1 MKMTDCHT
9 HRLPVTDPPS
19 SLYCVAEPVMPPDGI
34 FFSAGVHPMSAVS
47 SEIPLPF
54 LELFRS
60 ERCLAIG
67 ECGLDRRAPLAL
79 EKQEELFLR
88 HADAAEELG
97 KPLLIHSVRTRQEM
111 IRLRKKRQPSVPWIV
126 HGCRG
131 TAQRVREW
139 ADAGFILSFGEGILR
154 DGALLTELFPAL
166 PPEII
171 LMETDESAVSPDVL
185 YSVAA
190 SCRQMNR
197 DDFTAMVERN
207 YRRIFFHES

>member
-9 HRLPVTDPPS
+9 HRLSADPES
-19 SLYCVAEPVMPPDGI
+19 FLYSVSKPAMPPEGV
-34 FFSAGVHPMSAVS
+34 FFSAGVHPMFADS
-47 SEIPLPF
+47 SDIPLPF
-54 LELFRS
+54 LDLFRS

-67 ECGLDRRAPLAL
+67 ECGLDRRAALAL

-97 KPLLIHSVRTRQEM
+97 KPLVIHSVRTRQEM

-131 TAQRVREW
+131 TAARLQEW
-139 ADAGFILSFGEGILR
+139 ADAGFILSFGEGLLR
-154 DGALLTELFPAL
+154 EASLLEDFFRSL
-166 PPEII
+166 PGESI
-171 LMETDESAVSPDVL
+171 LMETDESDLSPDVL

-190 SCRQMNR
+190 SCRRMNR
-197 DDFTAMVERN
+197 EEFTAMVERN

>member
-9 HRLPVTDPPS
+9 HRLSADPS
-19 SLYCVAEPVMPPDGI
+19 LSLYSVSEPVMPPDGV
-34 FFSAGVHPMSAVS
+34 FFSAGVHPMFAAS
-47 SEIPLPF
+47 SEIPSAF
-54 LELFRS
+54 LDLFRS
-60 ERCLAIG
+60 QRCLAIG

-97 KPLLIHSVRTRQEM
+97 KPLIIHSVRTRQEM

-154 DGALLTELFPAL
+154 DAVLLADLFPAL
-166 PPEII
+166 LPESI
-171 LMETDESAVSPDVL
+171 LMETDESGLSLDVL

-197 DDFTAMVERN
+197 EDFADMVEQN
-207 YRRIFFHES
+207 YRRIFFHGS

>member
-9 HRLPVTDPPS
+9 HRLPVTDPSS
-19 SLYCVAEPVMPPDGI
+19 SLYCTTDPVIPPEGV
-34 FFSAGVHPMSAVS
+34 FFSAGVHPMFAVS
-47 SEIPLPF
+47 SEIPPAF

-67 ECGLDRRAPLAL
+67 ECGLDRRAALPL
-79 EKQEELFLR
+79 EKQQDLFLR

-97 KPLLIHSVRTRQEM
+97 KPLIIHSVRTRQEM
-111 IRLRKKRQPSVPWIV
+111 IRLRQKRQPSVPWIV

-139 ADAGFILSFGEGILR
+139 VDAGFILSFGEGILR
-154 DGALLTELFPAL
+154 DGTLPADLLPAL
-166 PPEII
+166 PPEVI
-171 LMETDESAVSPDVL
+171 LMETDESTVSLDVL

-197 DDFTAMVERN
+197 EDFTAMVEQN
-207 YRRIFFHES
+207 YRRIFFHGS

>member
-1 MKMTDCHT
+1 MF
-9 HRLPVTDPPS
+9 
-19 SLYCVAEPVMPPDGI
+19 A
-34 FFSAGVHPMSAVS
+34 AS
-47 SEIPLPF
+47 SEIPPAF
-54 LELFRS
+54 FDLFHS

-88 HADAAEELG
+88 HADIAEELG
-97 KPLLIHSVRTRQEM
+97 KPMIIHSVRTRQEM
-111 IRLRKKRQPSVPWIV
+111 IRLRKKRQLSVPWII

-139 ADAGFILSFGEGILR
+139 ADAGFVLSFGEGILR
-154 DGALLTELFPAL
+154 DGALLADLFPAL
-166 PPEII
+166 PSGSI
-171 LMETDESAVSPDVL
+171 LMETDESAASLDVL

-197 DDFTAMVERN
+197 DDFTAMVEHN
-207 YRRIFFHES
+207 YRRIFFHGS

>member
-1 MKMTDCHT
+1 
-9 HRLPVTDPPS
+9 
-19 SLYCVAEPVMPPDGI
+19 MPPEGV
-34 FFSAGVHPMSAVS
+34 FFSAGVHPMFAES

-54 LELFRS
+54 LDLFRS

-67 ECGLDRRAPLAL
+67 ECGLDRRAALAL

-97 KPLLIHSVRTRQEM
+97 KPLVIQSVRTRQEM
-111 IRLRKKRQPSVPWIV
+111 IRLRQKRQPSVPWIV

-131 TAQRVREW
+131 TAQRLQEW

-154 DGALLTELFPAL
+154 DAVLLADLFPAL
-166 PPEII
+166 PPESI
-171 LMETDESAVSPDVL
+171 LMETDESDVPLEVL

-190 SCRQMNR
+190 ACRRMNR
-197 DDFTAMVERN
+197 EDFTDMVERN